1 MESETP
7 DSEPRP
13 TPPQHILE
21 IERQMN
27 RKIKEVED
35 RLGQFILSVNT
46 QLGQLSDMVSEILFE
61 SKRKDNNEPR

>member
-1 MESETP
+1 M
-7 DSEPRP
+7 
-13 TPPQHILE
+13 E

-35 RLGQFILSVNT
+35 RLGQFILSVNS
-46 QLGQLSDMVSEILFE
+46 QLGQLSDMVSEILLE